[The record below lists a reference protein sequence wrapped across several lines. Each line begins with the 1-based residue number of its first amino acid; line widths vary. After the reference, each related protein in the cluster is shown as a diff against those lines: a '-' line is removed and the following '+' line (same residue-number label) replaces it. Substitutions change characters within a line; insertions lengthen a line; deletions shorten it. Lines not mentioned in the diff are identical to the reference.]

1 MKIREI
7 VHCTPATTLYAWIGF
22 GKKKTMFVQFV
33 QKVIEKLKGLKHS
46 LKYFRCD
53 NAGDNMKTITEVF
66 DKEGIKAEQ
75 TPPYSPEF
83 NGVVEQR
90 LTILL
95 RRPLASTVN
104 AGLNQETRQ
113 LLWAEAVSYN
123 NFTENITISARK
135 DKPPA
140 TFFNSDETK

>member
-1 MKIREI
+1 
-7 VHCTPATTLYAWIGF
+7 
-22 GKKKTMFVQFV
+22 
-33 QKVIEKLKGLKHS
+33 
-46 LKYFRCD
+46 
-53 NAGDNMKTITEVF
+53 MKTITEVF
-66 DKEGIKAEQ
+66 DKEGIKAEH

-83 NGVVEQR
+83 NGDVEQR

-95 RRPLASTVN
+95 RRALASTVN
-104 AGLNQETRQ
+104 AGLNQEPRQ

-140 TFFNSDETK
+140 TFFNSDETKWIPYLQPFGRVGIVTTKKSFKAKFKEN